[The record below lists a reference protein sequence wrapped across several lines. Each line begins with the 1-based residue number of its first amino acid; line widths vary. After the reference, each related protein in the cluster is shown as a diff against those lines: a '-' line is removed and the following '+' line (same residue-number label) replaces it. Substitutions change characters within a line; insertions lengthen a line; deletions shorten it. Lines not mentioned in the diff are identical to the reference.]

1 MAAKATSI
9 RIDEKKLRRLDR
21 LAQAMDRPR
30 SWVVGQAIDS
40 YLDHDD
46 WFTQEVKR
54 GIAEADR
61 GKLIPH
67 GDVLRE
73 LKSLRRKAGR

>member
-1 MAAKATSI
+1 MAAKATSV

-67 GDVLRE
+67 GDVMRDI
-73 LKSLRRKAGR
+73 KARRRKARR